1 MSKGSRNRSKK
12 VKMEIHNEDYIPLN
26 QFDSEQIEGVR
37 TDPNRKIIKEP
48 LHSFMRGNYSKY
60 PPHIHNDYK
69 EEFWGGFKTLH
80 REHFFYNL
88 GLGDGSPF
96 EMITGNITKH
106 KEREIKDIEYTLKKH
121 EGSAVHF
128 EGTGNYSLFEEGVI
142 FVFTWS
148 SYDNCFLLFKH
159 TPNIRRPTEST
170 TSDVDKWLGYSFI
183 KE

>member
-60 PPHIHNDYK
+60 PPHTHNDYK

-96 EMITGNITKH
+96 EIISGDITKH
-106 KEREIKDIEYTLKKH
+106 KEREIKDIAEYFFSVSEKNLVISRDIFFTLRKKNRDITR
-121 EGSAVHF
+121 F
-128 EGTGNYSLFEEGVI
+128 
-142 FVFTWS
+142 S
-148 SYDNCFLLFKH
+148 S
-159 TPNIRRPTEST
+159 
-170 TSDVDKWLGYSFI
+170 
-183 KE
+183 